1 MGEAVKLTRNDSG
14 GFRLKTNLT
23 IWVFYSSDR
32 FHLHI
37 SQELAKCPNISFE
50 TISFH
55 SLVVAN
61 LTHFT
66 PPDLIF
72 VETGPNWAQKVM
84 ELQHYEAPSDQDAHE
99 ASLIVFGNENDN
111 GALKIALKIGAADFI
126 SDKVELSELIPMFK
140 NVVEEKLA
148 NRSIGELY
156 VFLNTK
162 GGAGASMLAVNTA
175 MELAKV
181 HPEKVLLLDLDLQ
194 FGVINDYLNTNS
206 AYGIADAIANVA
218 DLDEMSLGGYVTKH
232 KSGLHMLSFKP
243 ENSFDN
249 YEKAHKFSK
258 LLPILRDYYPYVVVD
273 LSRGLDRMFTSV
285 ISPASKVFLVTQ
297 QNLVAIKNTSRLVKL
312 LTFEFGLAKEQME
325 MVVNRYEKR
334 QSIKLKDI
342 EETLPGLVLHMIP
355 NDFKAAVESA
365 NLGRPFV
372 EAKKSG
378 PLAKAVIDFTHALI
392 PEAEEKSSWL
402 KRLFT

>member
-1 MGEAVKLTRNDSG
+1 MGEAVKLNMNESG
-14 GFRLKTNLT
+14 SFRLKTNLT

-37 SQELAKCPNISFE
+37 SQELSKCPNVSFE

-55 SLVVAN
+55 SLIVAN
-61 LTHFT
+61 LAHFT

-84 ELQHYEAPSDQDAHE
+84 ELQNYDAPINHGNHE

-126 SDKVELSELIPMFK
+126 SDKVELPELLPMFR

-148 NRSIGELY
+148 HRRIGELY

-162 GGAGASMLAVNTA
+162 GGSGASMLAVNTA
-175 MELAKV
+175 VELAKI

-194 FGVINDYLNTNS
+194 FGVINDYLNINS
-206 AYGIADAIANVA
+206 SYGLSDAIANVA
-218 DLDEMSLGGYVTKH
+218 DMDEMSLGGYVTKH
-232 KSGLHMLSFKP
+232 KSGLHMLSFKA
-243 ENSFDN
+243 ENSHDN

-258 LLPILRDYYPYVVVD
+258 LLPLLRDFYPYVVID
-273 LSRGLDRMFTSV
+273 LSRGLDRMFSSV
-285 ISPASKVFLVTQ
+285 ISPATKVFLVTQ
-297 QNLVAIKNTSRLVKL
+297 QNLVAIKNTSRIMRL
-312 LTFEFGLAKEQME
+312 LTYEFGLNKEQIE

-342 EETLPGLVLHMIP
+342 EDTLPGIRYHMIP
-355 NDFKAAVESA
+355 NDFKAAADSA
-365 NLGRPFV
+365 NLGLPFV
-372 EAKKSG
+372 ESKKNG
-378 PLAKAVIDFTHALI
+378 ALAKAVVEFTQSLI
-392 PEAEEKSSWL
+392 PESKNNSSWL